1 VVLPDIVVVPAEL
14 SVKYAILEATGD
26 PNWLSSTTNPV
37 LGEKPKVGKNVT
49 QSEPFQ
55 TLPLVTVTHDDPF
68 HTLGVETLV
77 QAEPFQT
84 LSVI

>member
-26 PNWLSSTTNPV
+26 PNWLSSAVNAMF
-37 LGEKPKVGKNVT
+37 GEKPKVGKNVT

>member
-1 VVLPDIVVVPAEL
+1 VLLPDIVVVPAEL
-14 SVKYAILEATGD
+14 SWKLAVLETPRL
-26 PNWLSSTTNPV
+26 PNRKSSAVNARF
-37 LGEKPKVGKNVT
+37 GEKPKVGKNVT
-49 QSEPFQ
+49 QAEPFQ